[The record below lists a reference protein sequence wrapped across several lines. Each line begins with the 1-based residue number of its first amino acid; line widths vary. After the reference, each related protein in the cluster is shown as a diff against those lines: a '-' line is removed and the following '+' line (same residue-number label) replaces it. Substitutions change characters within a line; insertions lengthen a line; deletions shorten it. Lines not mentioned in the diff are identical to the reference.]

1 MNALGKENSKYDD
14 VPKIILVAVVKG
26 IEAARQ
32 GQILVQE
39 PAVEIT
45 AFVGI
50 PHYELVHVRK
60 IMEEH

>member
-1 MNALGKENSKYDD
+1 MKNSKYSD

-26 IEAARQ
+26 IETTRQ
-32 GQILVQE
+32 RQIFVKE
-39 PAVEIT
+39 PAVEIA

-50 PHYELVHVRK
+50 PHYEIVQIRK

>member
-1 MNALGKENSKYDD
+1 MNTPGTKNSEYND

-32 GQILVQE
+32 RQIFVKE
-39 PAVEIT
+39 PAVEIA

-50 PHYELVHVRK
+50 PHYEIVHVRK